1 MFLSRSFIKVSS
13 KRAPA
18 VFPGTFVMLC
28 LLATLITACA
38 SSSDTTSSSK
48 SGKNTRV
55 LPTNNGT
62 VNYSLNPRDVI
73 VRTSDGGGNFGTLA
87 FSPEISIYGDG
98 TYILGPGIQMRQG
111 KLDAD
116 SLQQLLHTLVDTDG
130 LRGITQTQFYDVPDQ
145 NANFLQLTLNNKKYE
160 FHSGKFGTLQETTQD
175 LNAYHGLA
183 RTLT

>member
-28 LLATLITACA
+28 LLAALITACG

-48 SGKNTRV
+48 SGKNTQV

-62 VNYSLNPRDVI
+62 ITYSSNASDVI
-73 VRTSDGGGNFGTLA
+73 VRTFYGGGNFGTLA

-98 TYILGPGIQMRQG
+98 TYILGPGIQIRQRQ
-111 KLDAD
+111 LDTE
-116 SLQQLLHTLVDTDG
+116 SIQQLLDTLGGTGG
-130 LRGITQTQFYDVPDQ
+130 LLAFTRTQ
-145 NANFLQLTLNNKKYE
+145 
-160 FHSGKFGTLQETTQD
+160 
-175 LNAYHGLA
+175 
-183 RTLT
+183 